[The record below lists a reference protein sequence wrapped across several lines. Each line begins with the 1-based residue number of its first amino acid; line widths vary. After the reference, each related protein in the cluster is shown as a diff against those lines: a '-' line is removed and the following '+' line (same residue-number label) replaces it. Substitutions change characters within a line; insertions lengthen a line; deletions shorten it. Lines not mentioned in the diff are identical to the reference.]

1 MLGGHTRRWWLDNVE
16 LSTAVLSH
24 YSIDSGPGVGWSL
37 GVDLTALLS
46 GKGIEKTSQTGES
59 LGLLHLC

>member
-1 MLGGHTRRWWLDNVE
+1 MDNVE

-24 YSIDSGPGVGWSL
+24 YFIDSGPGVGWSL
-37 GVDLTALLS
+37 GVDLTALLL